1 MTLSILIFMS
11 TVLAVFSL
19 SALAFFSLKMVRS
32 HYSPLPNN
40 FTVMLAIV
48 VAFVVSSI
56 VAGLILG
63 FKDPSPATHL
73 ATSWQDDLSATSN
86 PQTAKDQ
93 QPTTAHQGATR
104 TGRSISFVGLI
115 EPLNTQAISDTSQ
128 HQNHHMV
135 LADVAADEM
144 YSD

>member
-32 HYSPLPNN
+32 HYSSQPNN

-63 FKDPSPATHL
+63 FKDPLPAVHL
-73 ATSWQDDLSATSN
+73 ATTWQDNLSAISN
-86 PQTAKDQ
+86 PQTANDQ
-93 QPTTAHQGATR
+93 QPTTAHQEATR
-104 TGRSISFVGLI
+104 TGRSIGFVGLI
-115 EPLNTQAISDTSQ
+115 EPLSAQAISDTSQ
-128 HQNHHMV
+128 NQNHQMV
-135 LADVAADEM
+135 LADVAADEI